1 MYLLPI
7 MFFLG
12 TFARAEEDIASA
24 GYKPP
29 HVRPY
34 TLVDGSVSNNTNQKE
49 IKVYGCCLRTLEES
63 KTEQVEN
70 HCEENQFI
78 PTEIGSIP
86 QMTSEDALSVL
97 QSAKRAWNGGK
108 SGIIQQF

>member
-1 MYLLPI
+1 M
-7 MFFLG
+7 
-12 TFARAEEDIASA
+12 T
-24 GYKPP
+24 
-29 HVRPY
+29 Y
-34 TLVDGSVSNNTNQKE
+34 TLVDGSVSNNTNQKV
-49 IKVYGCCLRTLEES
+49 IKVYGCCSRTSEES

-78 PTEIGSIP
+78 PTEIGSIH
-86 QMTSEDALSVL
+86 QITSEDALSVL

>member
-49 IKVYGCCLRTLEES
+49 VKVYGCCLRTLEES

-70 HCEENQFI
+70 
-78 PTEIGSIP
+78 PEIGSIP